1 MKKES
6 IDIYK
11 VWKNKNFTIEF
22 NIDGTLW
29 TQDLVN
35 SFEKQLLNILN
46 EFSKR
51 VDNFNPEKKNL
62 ISVMF
67 STDKK
72 VMQLNKQFRNIN
84 KPTNVLSFPSL
95 TNSTTKFKEVFLGD
109 IIFSIE
115 TILSEAKINN
125 ISIIDHLIHLFIHG
139 LLHLLGYDHN
149 TEDEARHMENL
160 ETTILEQLS
169 IPNPYEIKNEN

>member
-6 IDIYK
+6 IDIHK
-11 VWKNKNFTIEF
+11 VWKNNAFIVEL
-22 NIDGTLW
+22 NVDGTLW
-29 TQDLVN
+29 TKDLVN
-35 SFEKQLLNILN
+35 SFEKQLIKILN
-46 EFSKR
+46 ECSKL
-51 VDNFNPEKKNL
+51 VDNFNPEKKKL

-72 VMQLNKQFRNIN
+72 VMQLNNQFRNIN
-84 KPTNVLSFPSL
+84 KPTNVLSFPSS
-95 TNSTTKFKEVFLGD
+95 TNSTSKFKEVFLGD

-139 LLHLLGYDHN
+139 LLHLLGYDHK
-149 TEDEARHMENL
+149 TEDEARDMENL
-160 ETTILEQLS
+160 EITILEKLS
-169 IPNPYEIKNEN
+169 IPNPYEIKNEI

>member
-1 MKKES
+1 MKKEL
-6 IDIYK
+6 IDIHK
-11 VWKNKNFTIEF
+11 VWKNNTFTIEL

-29 TQDLVN
+29 TKDLVN
-35 SFEKQLLNILN
+35 NFEKQLFKILN

-51 VDNFNPEKKNL
+51 VDNFNPKKRNL

-95 TNSTTKFKEVFLGD
+95 TNSKTKFKEVFLGD

-139 LLHLLGYDHN
+139 LLHLLGYDHE
-149 TEDEARHMENL
+149 TEDEARDMENL
-160 ETTILEQLS
+160 EITILEQLS

>member
-6 IDIYK
+6 IDIHK
-11 VWKNKNFTIEF
+11 VWKNNTFTIEL
-22 NIDGTLW
+22 NIDGNLW
-29 TQDLVN
+29 TKDLVN
-35 SFEKQLLNILN
+35 NFEKQLFKILN

-51 VDNFNPEKKNL
+51 VDNFNPEKRNL

-67 STDKK
+67 STDEK

-95 TNSTTKFKEVFLGD
+95 NNSTSNFKEVFLGD

-139 LLHLLGYDHN
+139 LLHLLGYDHK
-149 TEDEARHMENL
+149 TEDEARDMENL
-160 ETTILEQLS
+160 EITILEQLS

>member
-1 MKKES
+1 MKKELV
-6 IDIYK
+6 DNHK
-11 VWKNKNFTIEF
+11 VWKNKTFIIEL
-22 NIDGTLW
+22 NIEGDLW
-29 TQDLVN
+29 SKDLVN
-35 SFEKQLLNILN
+35 CFENQLFKILN

-51 VDNFNPEKKNL
+51 VDGFNLEKKNL

-95 TNSTTKFKEVFLGD
+95 TNSSSMFKEVFLGD

-125 ISIIDHLIHLFIHG
+125 ISLIDHLIHLFIHG
-139 LLHLLGYDHN
+139 LLHLLGYDHKI
-149 TEDEARHMENL
+149 EDEARDMENL
-160 ETTILEQLS
+160 EITILEQLS
-169 IPNPYEIKNEN
+169 IPNPYVIKNEN

>member
-1 MKKES
+1 ML
-6 IDIYK
+6 I
-11 VWKNKNFTIEF
+11 V
-22 NIDGTLW
+22 L
-29 TQDLVN
+29 
-35 SFEKQLLNILN
+35 KQLLNILN

-51 VDNFNPEKKNL
+51 VDNFNPEKKFD
-62 ISVMF
+62 IHMF

-72 VMQLNKQFRNIN
+72 VMQLNKHFRNIN

-139 LLHLLGYDHN
+139 FLHLLGYDHK
-149 TEDEARHMENL
+149 TEDEASDMENL
-160 ETTILEQLS
+160 EITILEQLYT
-169 IPNPYEIKNEN
+169 NPYEIK

>member
-6 IDIYK
+6 IDIHK
-11 VWKNKNFTIEF
+11 VWKNNTFTIEL
-22 NIDGTLW
+22 NIDGNLW
-29 TQDLVN
+29 THDLVN

-95 TNSTTKFKEVFLGD
+95 TNPKTKFKEVFLGD

-125 ISIIDHLIHLFIHG
+125 ISIIDHLIHLFIRG
-139 LLHLLGYDHN
+139 LLRLLGYDHK
-149 TEDEARHMENL
+149 TEDEARDMENL
-160 ETTILEQLS
+160 EITILEQLS

>member
-6 IDIYK
+6 KDIYK
-11 VWKNKNFTIEF
+11 VWKNNTFTIEL

-29 TQDLVN
+29 TKDLVN
-35 SFEKQLLNILN
+35 SFEKQLFKILN

-95 TNSTTKFKEVFLGD
+95 TNYGSKFKEVFLGD

-139 LLHLLGYDHN
+139 LLHLLGYDHK
-149 TEDEARHMENL
+149 TEDDARDMENL
-160 ETTILEQLS
+160 EITILEQLS